1 MRKTLI
7 GKRELYFLAALAVLV
22 LLVCTIAYAVTRE
35 EGNRVVVTVDGQVY
49 DTYALDKN
57 QTITVQTKY
66 GTNTFLIQDGKVKME
81 EADCR
86 DGICTD
92 HAAISHKNETIVCL
106 PHKMVI
112 SVDVQEEE
120 GQTTEAFD
128 VIAQYR

>member
-57 QTITVQTKY
+57 QTVTVETKY

-81 EADCR
+81 DKRTCVECARNLCC
-86 DGICTD
+86 GI
-92 HAAISHKNETIVCL
+92 SRRMEGLNCL
-106 PHKMVI
+106 ANML
-112 SVDVQEEE
+112 VDE
-120 GQTTEAFD
+120 
-128 VIAQYR
+128 